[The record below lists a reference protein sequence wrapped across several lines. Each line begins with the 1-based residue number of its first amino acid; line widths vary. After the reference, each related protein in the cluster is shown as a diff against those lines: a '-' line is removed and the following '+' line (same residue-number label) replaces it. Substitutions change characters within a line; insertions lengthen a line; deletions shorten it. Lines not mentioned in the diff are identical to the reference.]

1 MKMIRNISQHDG
13 PTKHLFV
20 EFLGD
25 IADAVQ
31 RADGEDFR
39 VECLGILGN
48 LDLPDLDF
56 ERMLEEYSLVP
67 WMKGRLEAAIHG
79 VDNDEEEDAEDDLIL
94 EIVVFIGTCCSADPA
109 AAALIC
115 RSGMLAAMIDLL
127 KAKQEDDEMVLQ
139 VRTTNTSLITD

>member
-13 PTKHLFV
+13 PTKQLFV

-48 LDLPDLDF
+48 LDLTDLDF

-67 WMKGRLEAAIHG
+67 WMKKRLEEAA
-79 VDNDEEEDAEDDLIL
+79 NDAEDCGEAEDDLIL
-94 EIVVFIGTCCSADPA
+94 EIIVFVSKIQS
-109 AAALIC
+109 
-115 RSGMLAAMIDLL
+115 
-127 KAKQEDDEMVLQ
+127 
-139 VRTTNTSLITD
+139 N